1 MKGKYSIFSGGCSRR
16 GNPKNLRFEAYLG
29 GELFRLIG
37 TVLCV
42 SYYHHI
48 NWKRKILLKM
58 PQAFDSS
65 FLPHF
70 APGQLLCH
78 VSPFWS
84 FGLSLNFIEHLL
96 LTITKLT
103 LLQSFYT

>member
-1 MKGKYSIFSGGCSRR
+1 MFR
-16 GNPKNLRFEAYLG
+16 GG
-29 GELFRLIG
+29 GEGGLYGLIG

-42 SYYHHI
+42 SYCHHI

-58 PQAFDSS
+58 PKAFDSS
-65 FLPHF
+65 FLPHL
-70 APGQLLCH
+70 APGQLLWH

-96 LTITKLT
+96 LIITKLI
-103 LLQSFYT
+103 LLQSFYTQKAIM